1 MSHQCVANVI
11 NYGPA
16 VPGPISF
23 NVVEGTGNS
32 TGVSVLVIPSHLR
45 FEGHIDGTG
54 LKYPTGPTLPSQC
67 FGNVVNVL
75 TTSVPMYS
83 TFSFGGAV
91 GGDSLIIF
99 GSHLILRGN
108 IVDNASPLSNSI
120 TVMKPTLSGS
130 SLVAVAAGKSKSRE
144 ILLGASA
151 AAIVLGIIFMANR
164 MRKRSTK

>member
-1 MSHQCVANVI
+1 M
-11 NYGPA
+11 
-16 VPGPISF
+16 PGPISF
-23 NVVEGTGNS
+23 NVVEGTGNG
-32 TGVSVLVIPSHLR
+32 TGVSVLVLPSYLR

-54 LKYPTGPTLPSQC
+54 LKYPTGPSLPSQC
-67 FGNVVNVL
+67 FDNVVNVL
-75 TTSVPMYS
+75 STSLPMYS
-83 TFSFGGAV
+83 HFSFGGSG

-99 GSHLILRGN
+99 GTHLILRGH

-151 AAIVLGIIFMANR
+151 AALVLGFILVANR
-164 MRKRSTK
+164 MLKRSRDAI